1 MIQKANGRRRRIN
14 ILVVEDEPTIVEL
27 LRIGLAYEGYKVAVA
42 HDGRTGLE
50 MADKGGFDLMILDLM
65 LPDLDGF
72 KVCRRLRMRGNDIPI
87 IMLTARKEIADRVA
101 GLDMGAD
108 DYITKP
114 FSFEELVARVRA
126 VLRRR
131 GNTGEPTVLRAAGLV
146 LDLETHEVRRN
157 DEPIDL
163 TPTEFAL
170 LELFMRHPRRVYTR
184 DTLLNRVWGLEYDGD
199 ANVVDVHVS
208 NLRRKIGD
216 RARQLIR
223 TVYGLGYSFRPEEE
237 AEEKDGDDQ
246 TVE

>member
-1 MIQKANGRRRRIN
+1 MGQKINGQHGRIH

-27 LRIGLAYEGYKVAVA
+27 LHIGLAYEGYQVAVA
-42 HDGRTGLE
+42 YNGHSGLE
-50 MADKGGFDLMILDLM
+50 MAEKGDFDLLILDLM

-72 KVCRRLRMRGNDIPI
+72 KVCRRLRMRENNIPI
-87 IMLTARKEIADRVA
+87 IMLTARKDIADRVA

-126 VLRRR
+126 VLRRK
-131 GNTGEPTVLRAAGLV
+131 GNVAEPTVLRVAGMV
-146 LDLETHEVRRN
+146 LDLETHEVRR
-157 DEPIDL
+157 DDKPIDL
-163 TPTEFAL
+163 TPIEFAL

-184 DTLLNRVWGLEYDGD
+184 DTLLNRVWGLDYDGD

-208 NLRRKIGD
+208 NLRRKLGD
-216 RARQLIR
+216 RSRQLIR
-223 TVYGLGYSFRPEEE
+223 TVYGLGYSLRLE
-237 AEEKDGDDQ
+237 EEKDDHEQ